1 MSTKSFLT
9 CIVYLFCGRLP
20 WQDIKEGVEQYEEA
34 ILKKKTT
41 LDKVLCQGLPLPFVT
56 FALHIQ
62 SLGFNEKPQYN
73 YLCALLMQCLV
84 HDPNDVV
91 SEHTTL
97 LHSPCK
103 LSIPTTLPRDQQIQ
117 TFALLVNQ
125 LEGTVCATKGYSF
138 CGLIQW
144 CSIKCMKKG
153 QLQVPDDFCAPGSR
167 VKGLEQK
174 GRVETHY
181 ARESSPTKGHLLSKR
196 YTASPL
202 TQAQPMDPSTL
213 WNAPS
218 RYPTWSWWRGA
229 TPPNTVLLKLPLLC
243 AVVCR
248 WPVDRKYRGDVKTR
262 EESFHSKKNSSGGYW

>member
-1 MSTKSFLT
+1 MHWYGREAPYNILILNHLNLTLEESISKCHDISLVFSYAHQMVFIFSAFYNPGHLAHITLLQLSCLESMHSQNYIHQDVKPTNFMTSISKLSNQIFLIDFGLAQLFCNPSTHRHVLLISRLKTVGTIAFTSTDSHLGLKKSHCDDLELLVYS
-9 CIVYLFCGRLP
+9 IVYLFCGRLP

-103 LSIPTTLPRDQQIQ
+103 LSIPTTLPRDQQ
-117 TFALLVNQ
+117 
-125 LEGTVCATKGYSF
+125 
-138 CGLIQW
+138 
-144 CSIKCMKKG
+144 M
-153 QLQVPDDFCAPGSR
+153 
-167 VKGLEQK
+167 
-174 GRVETHY
+174 
-181 ARESSPTKGHLLSKR
+181 
-196 YTASPL
+196 
-202 TQAQPMDPSTL
+202 
-213 WNAPS
+213 
-218 RYPTWSWWRGA
+218 
-229 TPPNTVLLKLPLLC
+229 
-243 AVVCR
+243 
-248 WPVDRKYRGDVKTR
+248 
-262 EESFHSKKNSSGGYW
+262 